1 MKKGTLVKMKSEKIQ
16 FAKSVAEW
24 NKSHRGDSCEM
35 DASKIAEVNRE
46 IAEIEKRRRKRLKPT
61 SKTTMQTTLETKRS
75 KLLEEAKA
83 HEAKYTESEVAVKD
97 MVII

>member
-1 MKKGTLVKMKSEKIQ
+1 MNTEKIQ

-24 NKSHRGDSCEM
+24 NRSHQDDSREM

-46 IAEIEKRRRKRLKPT
+46 IAEIEKQRRKKPRPI
-61 SKTTMQTTLETKRS
+61 SKTTMQATLETKRS

-83 HEAKYTESEVAVKD
+83 HEAKYIESEVNVKE

>member
-1 MKKGTLVKMKSEKIQ
+1 MNTEKIQ

-24 NKSHRGDSCEM
+24 NRSHQDDSREM

-46 IAEIEKRRRKRLKPT
+46 IAEIEKQRRKKPRRI
-61 SKTTMQTTLETKRS
+61 SKTTMQATLETKRS

-83 HEAKYTESEVAVKD
+83 HEAKYAESEVDVKD

>member
-1 MKKGTLVKMKSEKIQ
+1 MNTEKIQ

-24 NKSHRGDSCEM
+24 NRSHQDDSREM

-46 IAEIEKRRRKRLKPT
+46 IAEIEKQRRKRQKPI
-61 SKTTMQTTLETKRS
+61 SKTTRQATLETKRS

-83 HEAKYTESEVAVKD
+83 HKAKYNESEVAVKD
-97 MVII
+97 IVII

>member
-1 MKKGTLVKMKSEKIQ
+1 MKKGTLIKMKSEKIQ

-46 IAEIEKRRRKRLKPT
+46 IAEIEKRRRKRLKPRQRCRLH
-61 SKTTMQTTLETKRS
+61 SKQNVVN
-75 KLLEEAKA
+75 
-83 HEAKYTESEVAVKD
+83 Y
-97 MVII
+97 

>member
-1 MKKGTLVKMKSEKIQ
+1 MNTEKIQ

-24 NKSHRGDSCEM
+24 NRSHQDDSREM

-46 IAEIEKRRRKRLKPT
+46 IAETEKQRRKGPKPI
-61 SKTTMQTTLETKRS
+61 SKTTMQATLETKRS

-83 HEAKYTESEVAVKD
+83 HEAKYNESEVAVKD
-97 MVII
+97 IVII

>member
-1 MKKGTLVKMKSEKIQ
+1 MNTEKIQ

-24 NKSHRGDSCEM
+24 NKNHQDDSCKM

-46 IAEIEKRRRKRLKPT
+46 IAEIEKQRRKGPKPI
-61 SKTTMQTTLETKRS
+61 SKTTMQATLETKRS

-83 HEAKYTESEVAVKD
+83 HEAKYNESEVAVKD
-97 MVII
+97 IVII

>member
-1 MKKGTLVKMKSEKIQ
+1 MNTEKIQ

-24 NKSHRGDSCEM
+24 NRSHQDDSREM

-46 IAEIEKRRRKRLKPT
+46 IAETEKQRRKKPRPI
-61 SKTTMQTTLETKRS
+61 SKTTMQSTLETKRS

-83 HEAKYTESEVAVKD
+83 HEAKYTESEVDVKD

>member
-1 MKKGTLVKMKSEKIQ
+1 MNTEKIQ

-24 NKSHRGDSCEM
+24 NRSHQDDSREM

-46 IAEIEKRRRKRLKPT
+46 IAEIEKQRRKKPRPI
-61 SKTTMQTTLETKRS
+61 SKTTMQATLETKCS
-75 KLLEEAKA
+75 KLLEEGKA
-83 HEAKYTESEVAVKD
+83 HEAKYTESEVVVKD